1 MRKNCLAKKC
11 HSRMLCVWLRLVA
24 SRPKKKSRPGG
35 CSAVSRSA
43 APKLAPAPTP
53 QPIMTTVAAQRAL
66 FQDYFRFWL
75 LCTSQTSC
83 KGPGWAGQV
92 MRMPAPTALRCRPL
106 VARRD
111 RRPQTRRCI
120 VFLSFA
126 SFALSPFRPSP
137 HSHDPGR
144 PSQPSHHQLDKSVM
158 EPRASEET
166 RQRPADCNRNW
177 HHWIG
182 LACPTTEETR
192 GPSQSIPIL
201 PCPTSQ
207 RRRSRKKDTLAC
219 LPAVSRVGIAHAHRG
234 STFVGTPPCRNLA
247 RHVGS

>member
-1 MRKNCLAKKC
+1 
-11 HSRMLCVWLRLVA
+11 VA
-24 SRPKKKSRPGG
+24 AVGCQPPEKKSRPGG

-120 VFLSFA
+120 VFLSFP
-126 SFALSPFRPSP
+126 SFALSPFRPFALP
-137 HSHDPGR
+137 PT
-144 PSQPSHHQLDKSVM
+144 P
-158 EPRASEET
+158 T
-166 RQRPADCNRNW
+166 TPADPRSPVIISWTSQSWNRELPNRLDRDPQTA
-177 HHWIG
+177 IG
-182 LACPTTEETR
+182 IGITGLGWPARPQRKPR